1 MVRRAFEGDQK
12 LKVVTTNSK
21 ARRNYEI
28 LDKFECGIELK
39 GTEVKSL
46 RAGSANIND
55 AYCIIRKGELFAEN
69 MHIAPYKSGNV
80 FNHDPLRRR
89 KLLMHKREIV
99 RLASKIDQKGLA
111 LVPLRVYFNDKGKA
125 KIEVALGKGKHTYD
139 KREDIA
145 KKDQER
151 DMKKQLKYKY

>member
-1 MVRRAFEGDQK
+1 M
-12 LKVVTTNSK
+12 KVVATNSK
-21 ARRNYEI
+21 ARRNYVI
-28 LDKFECGIELK
+28 LDRFECGIELK

-55 AYCIIRKGELFAEN
+55 AYCVIRRGEIFVEN

-89 KLLMHKREIV
+89 KLLMHKREIIH
-99 RLASKIDQKGLA
+99 LASKIDQKGSA
-111 LVPLRVYFNDKGKA
+111 LVPLRIYFNEKGKA
-125 KIEVALGKGKHTYD
+125 KLEVALGKGKHVYD

-151 DMKKQLKYKY
+151 EMRKQLKYKR

>member
-1 MVRRAFEGDQK
+1 M
-12 LKVVTTNSK
+12 KVVATNSK
-21 ARRNYEI
+21 ARRNFEI
-28 LDKFECGIELK
+28 LDKYECGIELK

-46 RAGSANIND
+46 RAGSVNIND
-55 AYCIIRKGELFAEN
+55 AYCIIRKGELFVEN

-99 RLASKIDQKGLA
+99 RLASKVDQKGLT
-111 LVPLRVYFNDKGKA
+111 LVPLRVYFNERGRA
-125 KIEVALGKGKHTYD
+125 KVEIALARGKHLYD

-145 KKDQER
+145 RRDQER
-151 DMKKQLKYKY
+151 EIRKKLKYGL